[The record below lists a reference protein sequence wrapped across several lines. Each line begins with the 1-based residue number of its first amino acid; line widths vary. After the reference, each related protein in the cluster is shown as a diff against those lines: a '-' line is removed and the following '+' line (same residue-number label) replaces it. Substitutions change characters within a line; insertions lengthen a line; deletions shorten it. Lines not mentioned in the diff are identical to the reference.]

1 MKSDTKHTIDYSKDI
16 DSYVHA
22 IMEMVRGPF
31 VILDAK
37 LQVTMANQSFYR
49 MFDIT
54 KEETENRYIYEL
66 GNGQWNIP
74 LLRMLLEEL
83 LLKNMQFRD
92 FMIEHN
98 FSNIG
103 YKMMLFNACKIYK
116 KDKQVEMVLLA
127 IEDIT
132 RVKQA
137 EEQLCKLSQ
146 IVELSPNSIVITDTR
161 GTIEYINPKFTQI
174 TGYTSEEIV
183 GQNLCILKSGG
194 ITHEEYKHLWDM
206 VTSGCVWQG
215 EFHNMKKEGDSYW
228 TEVCISPI
236 RNSEKDIINFLV
248 IMEETTERKY
258 CETQLMC
265 LVDKDPL
272 TNLFNRR
279 RFLKELER
287 WIAHAQR
294 YGTNGALFFLD
305 LDNFKHINDTFGHQI
320 GDELLIKFAN
330 LLREQMRETDI
341 LARLGGDEFA
351 IIIPYADA
359 GKARSVSRKIME
371 LIKDDILTDKIQPLG
386 ISISI
391 GIVLF
396 PEHGNEVE
404 TLLTYADLA
413 MYSAKE
419 EGRNRACIFS
429 PAHKI
434 QLESRL
440 IWEKRIR
447 EAIKS
452 NQFVLHLQPIL
463 SIRHSMISGYEALL
477 RMVDEKE
484 GLITPANF
492 LPIAE
497 RFGLIREIDR
507 WVIRHGIHLITE
519 YQFARRG
526 LLLNFNLSSK
536 SFSDSE
542 LLFLI
547 KQELAKTN
555 INPRCLVFEITET
568 AIIENMVK
576 AQRFIKSLKAI
587 GCRFAL
593 DDFGTGFSSISHLK
607 HFPIDYLKID
617 RSFIFDLLYN
627 PASQHLVKA
636 MVEMACGLGIQTV
649 AEGVGC
655 RNTMQMLREFGVNYA
670 QGHHIGRPSKISEIF

>member
-1 MKSDTKHTIDYSKDI
+1 MKLDTKHTIDYPKDT
-16 DSYVHA
+16 DNYVYA
-22 IMEMVRGPF
+22 IVEMVRGPF
-31 VILDAK
+31 IILDGK
-37 LQVTMANQSFYR
+37 LQVTMANQSFHR
-49 MFDIT
+49 MFNTT
-54 KEETENRYIYEL
+54 KEETENKHIYEL

-74 LLRMLLEEL
+74 RLRMLLEEL

-92 FMIEHN
+92 FTIEHN
-98 FSNIG
+98 FPNIG

-116 KDKQVEMVLLA
+116 KDKQVEMVLLT

-132 RVKQA
+132 RIKRA

-146 IVELSPNSIVITDTR
+146 VVELSPNSIAITDTR

-194 ITHEEYKHLWDM
+194 ITHEEYKCLWDT

-215 EFHNMKKEGDSYW
+215 EFHNMKKDGDSYW
-228 TEVCISPI
+228 TDVCISPI

-248 IMEETTERKY
+248 IMEEITERKH
-258 CETQLMC
+258 CETHLMY
-265 LVDKDPL
+265 LADKDPL

-279 RFLKELER
+279 RFHKELER
-287 WIAHAQR
+287 WVAHAQR

-305 LDNFKHINDTFGHQI
+305 LDNFKHINDTFGHQV

-351 IIIPYADA
+351 IIIPYADE
-359 GKARSVSRKIME
+359 GKARSVSRKIMGLMRDNI
-371 LIKDDILTDKIQPLG
+371 LINEIQPLG
-386 ISISI
+386 ISVSI

-434 QLESRL
+434 QFETRL
-440 IWEKRIR
+440 IWERRIR
-447 EAIKS
+447 DAIKN

-463 SIRHSMISGYEALL
+463 SVRHSMISGYEALL
-477 RMVDEKE
+477 RMVDEKGE
-484 GLITPANF
+484 LVTPINF
-492 LPIAE
+492 LTIAE

-507 WVIRHGIHLITE
+507 WVIRNGIHLITE
-519 YQFARRG
+519 YQFAKRG
-526 LLLNFNLSSK
+526 LLINFNLSSK

-542 LLFLI
+542 LVFLI

-576 AQRFIKSLKAI
+576 AQYFIKSLKAI

-593 DDFGTGFSSISHLK
+593 DDFGTGFSSFSHLK

-617 RSFIFDLLYN
+617 SSFIFDLPYN
-627 PASQHLVKA
+627 SASQHLVKA
-636 MVEMACGLGIQTV
+636 MVEVACGLGIQTV
-649 AEGVGC
+649 AEGVDC
-655 RNTMQMLREFGVNYA
+655 RNTMQILREFGVNYA
-670 QGHHIGRPSKISEIF
+670 QGYYIGRPSKISEIF